1 MAKLHTCRG
10 ARLAR
15 ATFGTLS
22 ILAAFSA
29 AGAPLQVIWDK
40 YDGANTFWGSAI
52 TGRGSAYGERYQDIV
67 AGLANTDEVRA
78 MAVDTVGSLMTV
90 SVYTAFLNRHNGPT
104 STWPRLGDLFIST
117 DGWNPYRTGAAGSDS
132 QNHATADNN
141 TLGEDWELVISTPD
155 VGYRDTNYS
164 SGTFVKTT
172 DVYGESGGPM
182 TFTFAGAIPDR
193 GGWHRPAEE
202 VYYDKLSLSGIDV
215 GDATFSARHATAAE
229 ITAYDLYT
237 LSNERKWSV
246 YSYSFDWQALGLEP
260 GSDIALRW
268 AANCAN
274 DIIEGRARVV
284 PEPSGLALVLVALLA
299 GAAPLKRRRSS

>member
-1 MAKLHTCRG
+1 MAQPHSSRG
-10 ARLAR
+10 VSLAR
-15 ATFGTLS
+15 ATLGALS
-22 ILAAFSA
+22 ILATFSA
-29 AGAPLQVIWDK
+29 SGAPLQVIWDK
-40 YDGANTFWGSAI
+40 YDGATTFWGSAI
-52 TGRGSAYGERYQDIV
+52 TGRATQFEDIV
-67 AGLANTDEVRA
+67 AGLTNTDEVRA
-78 MAVDTVGSLMTV
+78 MTVDTVGNIMTV

-117 DGWNPYRTGAAGSDS
+117 DGWNPYRTGAGGSDT

-141 TLGEDWELVISTPD
+141 TRGEDWELVIRTADLGYLDEKYKTST
-155 VGYRDTNYS
+155 YS
-164 SGTFVKTT
+164 QRV

-182 TFTFAGAIPDR
+182 TFTLAGEIPDR

-202 VYYDKLSLSGIDV
+202 VYYKSGGVDV
-215 GDATFSARHATAAE
+215 GDAIFSARHATAAE
-229 ITAYDLYT
+229 KTAYDLYG
-237 LSNERKWSV
+237 LNGRDWSV

-260 GSDIALRW
+260 GSDIGLRW

-299 GAAPLKRRRSS
+299 GATPLTRRRVR

>member
-1 MAKLHTCRG
+1 MAQLHTRRG

-15 ATFGTLS
+15 ATLGTLS
-22 ILAAFSA
+22 ILATFSA
-29 AGAPLQVIWDK
+29 SGAPLQVIWDK
-40 YDGANTFWGSAI
+40 YNGANTFWGSAI
-52 TGRGSAYGERYQDIV
+52 TGRSTQYEDIV
-67 AGLANTDEVRA
+67 AGLTNTDEVRA
-78 MAVDTVGSLMTV
+78 MTVDTVGSIMTV

-117 DGWNPYRTGAAGSDS
+117 DGWNPYRTGAAGSDT
-132 QNHATADNN
+132 QDHATADNN
-141 TLGEDWELVISTPD
+141 TRGEDWELVIRTPD

-164 SGTFVKTT
+164 GGTFVKTT

-182 TFTFAGAIPDR
+182 AFTLAGEILDR
-193 GGWHRPAEE
+193 GGWHRPTEE
-202 VYYDKLSLSGIDV
+202 VYYKSGGVDV

-229 ITAYDLYT
+229 KAAYDLYT
-237 LSNERKWSV
+237 LSNQRDWSV
-246 YSYSFDWQALGLEP
+246 YSYSFDWQALGLDP
-260 GSDIALRW
+260 GSDIGLRW

-299 GAAPLKRRRSS
+299 GATPLTRRRVR